1 MSLPHKITF
10 WKKASRKKGPGE
22 IAEGRDWIASTLQV
36 TKLTIEAGNVI
47 PGMGGL
53 IKGAAG
59 AFVTLLEPV
68 QQMGKNKDDCKL
80 LITSITQVLE
90 TVNKEL
96 KTIPL
101 LEGTTLDTHS
111 KVWYNL
117 ERSLEN
123 TKERLVRLNSESR
136 FFPRYLRANK
146 IRYIIS
152 SYETEMQRLQ
162 IIS

>member
-10 WKKASRKKGPGE
+10 WKKASRRKGPGE
-22 IAEGRDWIASTLQV
+22 VVEGGDWIACTLQV
-36 TKLTIEAGNVI
+36 AKLTIAVRQ
-47 PGMGGL
+47 
-53 IKGAAG
+53 K
-59 AFVTLLEPV
+59 
-68 QQMGKNKDDCKL
+68 GKNKDDYKL

-96 KTIPL
+96 KTVPF
-101 LEGTTLDTHS
+101 LEGITLDIYS

-123 TKERLVRLNSESR
+123 TKERLIRLNSESR

-146 IRYIIS
+146 IRHIIS

-162 IIS
+162 NNLL